1 VPQARHAFLFAVLK
15 TFRWQILAG
24 VFPRLC
30 MTAFNFT
37 QPFLMNTLLNW
48 LGQENTGVKRN
59 DGYGLI
65 GAYALVFLGIA
76 VSQPIIPQRMIGINK
91 WFPDLHW

>member
-1 VPQARHAFLFAVLK
+1 MLLIYLAMPQKQNAFLWAVLK
-15 TFRWQILAG
+15 TFRWQILSG

-48 LGQENTGVKRN
+48 LDKEDLGGPKNN
-59 DGYGLI
+59 GYGLI
-65 GAYALVFLGIA
+65 GAYAIVFLGIA
-76 VSQPIIPQRMIGINK
+76 VSEASPHKKRQY
-91 WFPDLHW
+91 L